1 MSGLLTTFLLLDS
14 KRVTVFRFYDSRGGM
29 QSLSGI
35 CSRFWGT
42 TLCHTCTWG
51 FWAFWAPETWV
62 QVQSL
67 FTSGEKQQKKL
78 LIYLGWGGE
87 RVFPAI
93 KWLEMVSW
101 THLVLEVHVCMY
113 QTSDAWFLWGF
124 FWFVWVWGFFSY
136 FVFCFYCF
144 GFFDHFFL
152 CPRIPNTHLQLPPN
166 F

>member
-14 KRVTVFRFYDSRGGM
+14 KRVTVFRLYDSRGGM

-35 CSRFWGT
+35 CSRFWAP
-42 TLCHTCTWG
+42 TLCHTCTWD

-62 QVQSL
+62 QVQGL

-101 THLVLEVHVCMY
+101 THSGSGGACVYVSNLWRLISLRVFLVCLGV
-113 QTSDAWFLWGF
+113 GF
-124 FWFVWVWGFFSY
+124 FFLFCVLLLLFWVFWPFFRLSL
-136 FVFCFYCF
+136 
-144 GFFDHFFL
+144 H
-152 CPRIPNTHLQLPPN
+152 PKHPPPAST
-166 F
+166 